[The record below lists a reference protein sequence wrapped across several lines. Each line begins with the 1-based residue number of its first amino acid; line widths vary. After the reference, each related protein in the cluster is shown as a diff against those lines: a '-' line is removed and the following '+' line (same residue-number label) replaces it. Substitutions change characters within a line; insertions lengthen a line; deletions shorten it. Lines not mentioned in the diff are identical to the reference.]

1 MGRQLPPN
9 AGSRH
14 AETPVDA
21 RTARDFGAEGIGL
34 CRTEHMFFDEDRI
47 VPMRQMIMAV
57 EEAGRKQALDKLLPM
72 QKQDFAELFTIMAGL
87 PVTIRL
93 LDPPLHEFLPH
104 SDAELAEVAK
114 AIGVSVDLARQ
125 RALRLKESTRCWGIA
140 GAGWRSPILKFARCR
155 HRPSSKPQ

>member
-1 MGRQLPPN
+1 MITIDGSIGEIYEGEIAKIQPQLSGSFETVMGWADSFRRMRVRAN
-9 AGSRH
+9 
-14 AETPVDA
+14 AETPFDA

-104 SDAELAEVAK
+104 SDAELAEVA
-114 AIGVSVDLARQ
+114 
-125 RALRLKESTRCWGIA
+125 RLLG
-140 GAGWRSPILKFARCR
+140 CR
-155 HRPSSKPQ
+155 